1 MKRICSILCLT
12 LGAVLV
18 LNAQNA
24 PAADPLSNE
33 AKQAWTRTIGNVV
46 AAAEKMSDEGY
57 AYKPTPESMSFRD
70 LVAHTA
76 DSAMGA
82 CSGLNGE
89 RKTAGAAQMQTKAEL
104 VGAMKAAQAECD
116 KAYTLTDAKAT
127 EMITGGRGGP
137 RSRLSTLW
145 GNTVHI
151 EHEYAQM
158 AVHLRLKGVVPPSS
172 EGRGGMGRGGR

>member
-1 MKRICSILCLT
+1 MRRLSIVLT
-12 LGAVLV
+12 CPILGCVALYS
-18 LNAQNA
+18 QT
-24 PAADPLSNE
+24 DPLSTE
-33 AKQAWTRTIGNVV
+33 AKQAWTRTMANVV
-46 AAAEKMSDEGY
+46 AAAEKMPEDGY
-57 AYKPTPESMSFRD
+57 AYKPTPESMSFREI
-70 LVAHTA
+70 VAHTA

-82 CSGLNGE
+82 CSAVNGE

-104 VGAMKAAQAECD
+104 AGALKAAQAECE
-116 KAYTLTDAKAT
+116 KAYTLTDAKAV
-127 EMITGGRGGP
+127 EMVTGGRGGP

-158 AVHLRLKGVVPPSS
+158 AVHLRVKGVVPPSS